1 MNLNVKSKEKKVPPL
16 IEEMQDKKKEER
28 PKFGALPQT
37 PQLQAQQ
44 DQATYYSAQS
54 VGQIFDT
61 LFNIFSSRTGCSP
74 LTQNERIAL
83 GESWT
88 PIFNEYFAGE
98 EKAKWVM
105 VAIITLPIVLQ
116 RVAEVSKL
124 KKEKELK
131 EKYGMDEI
139 PKDEPVRK
147 KSAWEDM
154 SHGKEKT
161 E

>member
-1 MNLNVKSKEKKVPPL
+1 
-16 IEEMQDKKKEER
+16 
-28 PKFGALPQT
+28 
-37 PQLQAQQ
+37 
-44 DQATYYSAQS
+44 
-54 VGQIFDT
+54 
-61 LFNIFSSRTGCSP
+61 
-74 LTQNERIAL
+74 
-83 GESWT
+83 
-88 PIFNEYFAGE
+88 
-98 EKAKWVM
+98 M

-139 PKDEPVRK
+139 PKEEPVRK